1 MSRNFTISQGLG
13 SKAHF
18 NSDMNKQIKVAIL
31 GSGNIG
37 IDLLMKVIK
46 SKNLLC
52 ILVSGKNFSSKGII
66 IAKRKGIQTSDQG
79 IKAIMKIKDN
89 LDIVFDAT
97 SASAHLI
104 HAKLLKKTNIKIID
118 MTPSGVGKP
127 VVPVINKEKLF
138 ASKNVNMITCGGQAS
153 LPIINAISNIS
164 KQIEYIEVVSS
175 IASKSAGPA
184 TRANIDEYIKSTEN
198 GIKLFSKT
206 KEAKVI
212 LILNPAKPP
221 INMQT
226 SISLIINDPD
236 IELLKQS
243 VKHIAKEVKQYVPGY
258 ELILEPTEVVK
269 DRVMV
274 MVKTTGLGDY
284 LPSYAGNLDIINSA
298 AIAVAEKL

>member
-1 MSRNFTISQGLG
+1 MIFQAPG
-13 SKAHF
+13 SKDHF
-18 NSDMNKQIKVAIL
+18 NIDMNKQIKVAIL

-37 IDLLMKVIK
+37 IDLLMKVIR
-46 SKNLLC
+46 SKKLLC
-52 ILVSGKNFSSKGII
+52 IMVSGKDFSSKGMK

-104 HAKLLKKTNIKIID
+104 HSELLKKTNIKIID

-127 VVPVINKEKLF
+127 VVPVINQDKLF
-138 ASKNVNMITCGGQAS
+138 TSKNVNMITCGGQAS
-153 LPIINAISNIS
+153 LPIINAISNVS

-206 KEAKVI
+206 KEAKVR

-226 SISLIINDPD
+226 SISFIITDPN
-236 IELLKQS
+236 IELLKKS
-243 VKHIAKEVKQYVPGY
+243 VKHITMEVKQYVPGY